1 MRYRHVVRERALLI
15 VLKQKS
21 AGTAGLC
28 ALQEELESLARSA
41 GAEIAG
47 SIAYTCRTC
56 DPAFFITAGRL
67 EALKAQVVQDAA
79 DFVIFDAELT
89 PAQQR
94 NLEDFLEVKVIDRTA
109 LILDIF
115 AQRARSREGKLQ
127 IELAQLGYLMPRLKG
142 RGIQMSRLGRRHRH
156 TGSR

>member
-1 MRYRHVVRERALLI
+1 MTLPFLLP
-15 VLKQKS
+15 Q
-21 AGTAGLC
+21 
-28 ALQEELESLARSA
+28 
-41 GAEIAG
+41 
-47 SIAYTCRTC
+47 
-56 DPAFFITAGRL
+56 GRL

-89 PAQQR
+89 PAQQH

-127 IELAQLGYLMPRLKG
+127 VELAQLEYLMPRLKG
-142 RGIQMSRLGRRHRH
+142 RGIQMSRLGGGIGTRGPGETQLEVDRRTIKDRMQ
-156 TGSR
+156 RLRRDLEPC